1 LSSLFLPRLVVFG
14 VCVIAFFVGLYFNKR
29 DDERDKVLYEEQRK
43 RAQEREERRERER
56 QLEQERCQ
64 ERLQALLRERPR
76 QSSAAQAVGEEPQS
90 PGLGAG
96 AAAQTQGQQPKRVH

>member
-1 LSSLFLPRLVVFG
+1 LNSLLFPRFVVFG
-14 VCVIAFFVGLYFNKR
+14 ICVIAFFVGLYFNKR
-29 DDERDKVLYEEQRK
+29 DDERDKALYEEQRK

-56 QLEQERCQ
+56 QADY

-76 QSSAAQAVGEEPQS
+76 QPSAAQAMGEEPQS

-96 AAAQTQGQQPKRVH
+96 AAAQTQGQQPKRVN